1 MEDFSTRTYGTS
13 GLDNRPLF
21 GETSA
26 KVSAGGG
33 LRVGVRLCRLPPS
46 RLGLEWTWKC
56 REAGPAVP
64 PPSWVV
70 CPALVSKSRLE
81 WRKSSESSGQFVGSP
96 SQECGKKPRRGG
108 RFLRGLHNRT
118 LKLCFR
124 CAVSFRPERGPG
136 LLPIIVC
143 LEPLN
148 GSLLRL

>member
-81 WRKSSESSGQFVGSP
+81 WRKVQKV
-96 SQECGKKPRRGG
+96 
-108 RFLRGLHNRT
+108 L
-118 LKLCFR
+118 
-124 CAVSFRPERGPG
+124 
-136 LLPIIVC
+136 
-143 LEPLN
+143 
-148 GSLLRL
+148 GSLWEALHKSAERNPAVEGDSCEGCTTAL

>member
-33 LRVGVRLCRLPPS
+33 PRVGVRLSRLPPS

-56 REAGPAVP
+56 QEAGPAVP

-108 RFLRGLHNRT
+108 RLSCEGCT
-118 LKLCFR
+118 TALCS
-124 CAVSFRPERGPG
+124 CASGVRRASAQREAQG
-136 LLPIIVC
+136 C
-143 LEPLN
+143 
-148 GSLLRL
+148 S